1 MLDAL
6 LVYHTTNNTLQRS
19 ISIYNMHVVSRKAGS
34 EVQAVARGENTE
46 AELRESTGKLIC
58 VKAPLKK
65 GGQCAI
71 VDFKKEHVVVIF
83 CIHFDDINIKRLW
96 AETLMN
102 VCSQGKDSL
111 LLTSLTKPC
120 INFLCSLLSLTD

>member
-1 MLDAL
+1 MPFL
-6 LVYHTTNNTLQRS
+6 S
-19 ISIYNMHVVSRKAGS
+19 ITQPTIHYSAVLAFITCTWSAGRPDLRCRQS
-34 EVQAVARGENTE
+34 LGENTE

-65 GGQCAI
+65 GRQCAI

-96 AETLMN
+96 A
-102 VCSQGKDSL
+102 
-111 LLTSLTKPC
+111 
-120 INFLCSLLSLTD
+120 